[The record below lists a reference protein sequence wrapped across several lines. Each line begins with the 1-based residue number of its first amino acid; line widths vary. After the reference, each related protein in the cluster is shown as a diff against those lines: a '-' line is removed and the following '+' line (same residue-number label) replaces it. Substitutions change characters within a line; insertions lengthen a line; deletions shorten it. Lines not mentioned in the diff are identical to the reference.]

1 MLNSFRVKFCV
12 VLASMLFSNFVA
24 FACEDGEYLVTAYY
38 SPSPSQTLF
47 LTGDYKSEIRLNGK
61 GIFTASGLAVTD
73 YKYGFVAADDCFEF
87 GDKVSIGNIG
97 VFAVLDRGGA
107 IKDKRI
113 DIWMGFGEEA
123 RRASKLFGTQL
134 INVTRTDQFI
144 SQSRNKIALQ
154 HYFAPPKLSFI
165 NPMVFRSQHGDFDF
179 RVLNYLSISTIHV
192 KHVYHKNLLLFS
204 VHV

>member
-1 MLNSFRVKFCV
+1 MFLGSL
-12 VLASMLFSNFVA
+12 LAL
-24 FACEDGEYLVTAYY
+24 ACEDGEYLVTAYY
-38 SPSPSQTLF
+38 SPSPSQSLF

-61 GIFTASGLAVTD
+61 GLYTASGLAVTD
-73 YKYGFVAADDCFEF
+73 YKYGFVAADKCFDF

-123 RRASKLFGTQL
+123 RRASKLFGKQL
-134 INVTRTDQFI
+134 IEVKQTDKFI
-144 SQSRNKIALQ
+144 SQSRNKRALQ
-154 HYFAPPKLSFI
+154 HYFVPFRLSFI
-165 NPMVFRSQHGDFDF
+165 NPMVYRSQHGDFDF
-179 RVLNYLSISTIHV
+179 RVLNYLSISSIRV